1 MGNLMINNPPEEL
14 LRELEK
20 KVDELEKKLK
30 ETEDRLN
37 EFNRIL
43 EQRVIDR
50 TVEVNRL
57 LRNKTRFI
65 DNLSHDLGTPLTP
78 LISLLPIVRDGI
90 SDPKLKDMLDTCIR
104 NAEYIRRVVNNTREI
119 AELSSTD
126 LLLKKE
132 NLSEI
137 VGQLTKK
144 YESVFKTCN
153 INIKNNIGPDVF
165 VKTEKTRLMQLFDHV
180 TSNAVNSMLE
190 QGGGL
195 LTFESKPVNK
205 ETGIFMQ
212 ISVTDSG
219 VGLTREQIDHIF
231 DEFYKT
237 DESRH
242 KLDSTGLGLTICKNI
257 VEKHGGKIWADSHGK
272 GTGTTI
278 YFTIPSD
285 TVIFDRSF

>member
-1 MGNLMINNPPEEL
+1 MINNPPEEL
-14 LRELEK
+14 LKELEGK
-20 KVDELEKKLK
+20 IKELEKKLK

-37 EFNRIL
+37 ELNRSL

-78 LISLLPIVRDGI
+78 IVSLLPIVKDSI
-90 SDPKLKDMLDTCIR
+90 SDPKLKEMLDTCIR
-104 NAEYIRRVVNNTREI
+104 NAEYIRRVVDNTREI
-119 AELSSTD
+119 AELSSTN

-132 NLSEI
+132 NLFEI
-137 VGQLTKK
+137 VDQLMKK

-153 INIKNNIGPDVF
+153 IKIKNSIGQDVL
-165 VKTEKTRLMQLFDHV
+165 VKTEKNRLLQLFDHV

-190 QGGGL
+190 NGGGL
-195 LTFESKPVNK
+195 LTFESKPVTR
-205 ETGIFMQ
+205 ETGTFIQ
-212 ISVTDSG
+212 ISVTDTG
-219 VGLTREQIDHIF
+219 VGLTREQMDHIF

-237 DESRH
+237 DDSRH

-278 YFTIPSD
+278 HFTIPSEK
-285 TVIFDRSF
+285 VVFDRSF

>member
-1 MGNLMINNPPEEL
+1 MMNNPPEEL
-14 LRELEK
+14 LKALEE
-20 KVDELEKKLK
+20 KVKELEKKLK

-37 EFNRIL
+37 DLNRSL

-78 LISLLPIVRDGI
+78 IISLLPIVKDST
-90 SDPKLKDMLDTCIR
+90 SDPKLKEMLDTCIR
-104 NAEYIRRVVNNTREI
+104 NAEYIRRVVNNAREI

-132 NLSEI
+132 NLFEISE
-137 VGQLTKK
+137 QLIKK
-144 YESVFKTCN
+144 YESIFKTCN
-153 INIKNNIGPDVF
+153 IKVKNNIGQDVF
-165 VKTEKTRLMQLFDHV
+165 VKTEKNRLLQLFDHI

-190 QGGGL
+190 RGEGM
-195 LTFESKPVNK
+195 LTFESKPVTK
-205 ETGIFMQ
+205 ETGIFIQ
-212 ISVTDSG
+212 VSVIDTG

-231 DEFYKT
+231 DEFYKA
-237 DESRH
+237 DDSRH
-242 KLDSTGLGLTICKNI
+242 KLDSTGLGLTICRNI
-257 VEKHGGKIWADSHGK
+257 IEKHGGKIWADSHGK

-278 YFTIPSD
+278 YFTIPSEK
-285 TVIFDRSF
+285 VIFDRSF

>member
-1 MGNLMINNPPEEL
+1 MINNPPEEL
-14 LRELEK
+14 LKVLEE
-20 KVDELEKKLK
+20 KVKELEKKLK

-37 EFNRIL
+37 ELNRNL

-78 LISLLPIVRDGI
+78 IISLLPIVKEGI
-90 SDPKLKDMLDTCIR
+90 SDPKLKEMLDTCIR

-132 NLSEI
+132 NLFEI
-137 VGQLTKK
+137 TEQIIKK

-153 INIKNNIGPDVF
+153 IKIKNNIGQDVL
-165 VKTEKTRLMQLFDHV
+165 VKTEKNRLMQLFDHI

-190 QGGGL
+190 NGEGL
-195 LTFESKPVNK
+195 LTIECKPVTR
-205 ETGIFMQ
+205 ETGTFIQ
-212 ISVTDSG
+212 ISITDTG
-219 VGLTREQIDHIF
+219 VGLAREQMDHIF

-237 DESRH
+237 DDSRH
-242 KLDSTGLGLTICKNI
+242 KLDSTGLGLTICRNI

-278 YFTIPSD
+278 YFTLPSEK
-285 TVIFDRSF
+285 VIFDRSF